1 MSYYIYASGRKPQ
14 AHNNTSDDNDIIT
27 TPIDRQFVTVF
38 PPPSQ
43 AQYNIYMI
51 CIILYT
57 NLCARKTWYIY
68 IYMYVAGIIY
78 RHRTMAAFTYIT
90 CT

>member
-1 MSYYIYASGRKPQ
+1 MQCHIIYASGRKPQ
-14 AHNNTSDDNDIIT
+14 AHNNTSDDNDITT

-57 NLCARKTWYIY
+57 YLYVRVRHDTYIH
-68 IYMYVAGIIY
+68 VAGIIY
-78 RHRTMAAFTYIT
+78 RHRTMAAFAYT
-90 CT
+90 CR